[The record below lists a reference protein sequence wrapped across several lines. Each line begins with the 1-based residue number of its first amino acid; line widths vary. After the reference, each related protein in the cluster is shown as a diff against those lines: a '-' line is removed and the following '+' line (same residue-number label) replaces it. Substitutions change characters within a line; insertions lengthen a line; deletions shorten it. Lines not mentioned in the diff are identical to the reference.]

1 MKHEEVYKKLIEL
14 IEKSGKNFSIL
25 EDQIDVNVQIVFFE
39 FLKDLQKN
47 KRNDTLIINDS
58 VKLNNSETTIEEK
71 KVLLAELSNCE
82 SVEAYR
88 ILEKYQTDVDE
99 SLKSW
104 AQLAFQHCRIGLES
118 NLMDENKVFISTGL
132 GGKESKLRYFI
143 AGKHIENESFT
154 DSHRKIIKTEFEFIF
169 KKHNSE
175 IEKLEFFNQYYFFT
189 SLIPIEIDLNN
200 LISNATSEC
209 NQFGNF
215 LRTDFL
221 ITNIKLLSI
230 DEVETYFNKL

>member
-47 KRNDTLIINDS
+47 KRNDTLIIADS
-58 VKLNNSETTIEEK
+58 VKLNNFETTIEEK

-104 AQLAFQHCRIGLES
+104 AQLAFQHCKIGLES

-143 AGKHIENESFT
+143 AGKHKENESFT
-154 DSHRKIIKTEFEFIF
+154 ESQRKIIKTEFEFIF